1 MKTFKKRIRVGE
13 IVKIYDEDNEFK
25 FGRVLNVDYKNELA
39 MIVYL
44 DDLFKDLETVTVSI
58 LNLEK
63 YEGKIE
69 SK

>member
-13 IVKIYDEDNEFK
+13 IVKIYDEDNEFRL
-25 FGRVLNVDYKNELA
+25 GRVLNVDYKNELA

>member
-25 FGRVLNVDYKNELA
+25 LGRVLNVDYKNELA